1 MSKSELEDSGE
12 KLIMGV
18 GDGGGNLFVEGDYD
32 SITVLQ
38 EKLLE
43 LEELRRENERLKKMV
58 EILQQGTYYI
68 QDSE

>member
-1 MSKSELEDSGE
+1 MSKSELEDTGG

-32 SITVLQ
+32 SITTLQ

-43 LEELRRENERLKKMV
+43 LEELSKENKRLKKMV
-58 EILQQGTYYI
+58 EILQQDTYYI
-68 QDSE
+68 PDSE